1 MGTGE
6 RNRPM
11 AAEQG
16 ELAGMPRRL
25 YPCTPT
31 RLGTWLDCPRR
42 YRFAYLD
49 RPQPPKGPPW
59 AHNALGAAVHVALAW
74 WWTQPFAAR
83 VPSRA
88 AARLRADWN
97 PETFAQQGFRDAV
110 QSRAVR
116 ERAAVWVEDYLA
128 GVDPGAEPVGVERTV
143 SSPTRTLVLSGRV
156 DRVDDRP
163 GDGLVVVDYKTG
175 RRPPQDGDAR
185 SSLALAIYAVAVTRT
200 MHRPCHRVELHHL
213 PSGGVVAAEHDEESL
228 RRKVSEAES
237 IAADASRAD
246 ARYADGDRG
255 DDRFPPRPSNLCSW
269 CDWRAHC
276 REGQAAAPQVEPW
289 ASVSA
294 AELGR

>member
-1 MGTGE
+1 
-6 RNRPM
+6 
-11 AAEQG
+11 
-16 ELAGMPRRL
+16 
-25 YPCTPT
+25 
-31 RLGTWLDCPRR
+31 
-42 YRFAYLD
+42 
-49 RPQPPKGPPW
+49 
-59 AHNALGAAVHVALAW
+59 
-74 WWTQPFAAR
+74 
-83 VPSRA
+83 
-88 AARLRADWN
+88 
-97 PETFAQQGFRDAV
+97 
-110 QSRAVR
+110 
-116 ERAAVWVEDYLA
+116 
-128 GVDPGAEPVGVERTV
+128 
-143 SSPTRTLVLSGRV
+143 VLSGRV

-200 MHRPCHRVELHHL
+200 MRRPCRRVELHHL
-213 PSGGVVAAEHDEESL
+213 PSGAVAAAEHDEESL

-255 DDRFPPRPSNLCSW
+255 DDRFPPQPSNLCSW

-294 AELGR
+294 AELGQ